1 MFTGWFQCKLSGSN
15 DSGPINTEWCQCEVI
30 PGSTVPVV
38 APVLHWEPG
47 TALCFLSPTLSY
59 ITNPLLA
66 GWFDESLNLLQT
78 LLGGP
83 SEDILIQPLLYIQFH
98 GCTIL
103 LSPTPCVSQSVT
115 NCFSQILTAYRLY
128 IKFVWFRILS
138 RLCIHSC
145 IRTSLESILHNHFF
159 FK

>member
-1 MFTGWFQCKLSGSN
+1 MPVWGYSREYSSCCSSCAPLRARHHPLFPVSDTLLYNQSITGW
-15 DSGPINTEWCQCEVI
+15 VI
-30 PGSTVPVV
+30 RWKFTTNLAWWSLRRHSHTTSSVYSVP
-38 APVLHWEPG
+38 W
-47 TALCFLSPTLSY
+47 
-59 ITNPLLA
+59 
-66 GWFDESLNLLQT
+66 
-78 LLGGP
+78 
-83 SEDILIQPLLYIQFH
+83 LYN
-98 GCTIL
+98 IL

-145 IRTSLESILHNHFF
+145 IRTSLLSILHNHFF